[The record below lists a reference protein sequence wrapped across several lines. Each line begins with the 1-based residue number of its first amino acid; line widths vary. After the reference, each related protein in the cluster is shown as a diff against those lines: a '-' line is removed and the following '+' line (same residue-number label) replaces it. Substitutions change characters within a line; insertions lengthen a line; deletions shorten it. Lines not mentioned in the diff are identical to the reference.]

1 MAARQR
7 VHSSARFFVHALLL
21 FSLLNSGSSFAFG
34 FQNVVLRAKT
44 LAGRSFQNP
53 ASNIPEALQRLD
65 RRHYEE
71 IRYRPEKALWR
82 AATTPFKVEFFHQGN
97 NYNLPVKIFE
107 VTEASTRELAYA
119 PSLFTYGSNQFDQ
132 ESLRHLGFPGLRI
145 LYPVNHR
152 QREDEVV
159 SFLGA
164 SYFRALGKHQ
174 RYGLSARGLAID
186 TALGSGEEFPRF
198 VAFWLVRPTPRAKE
212 MTIYGLLD
220 SPRATG
226 AYRFVLQPGVTTE
239 MDVTARIFLRG
250 DVGKLGLAPLTSM
263 YLFGD
268 TRPPNRNGDFR
279 PSVHDSDGLSIQT
292 GTGEWIWRPLTNPKR
307 LLVTSF
313 ATTDPLGFGLM
324 QRRRDFAAFEDIA
337 DRYDLRPSAWVEP
350 KGKWGRGRVELVQI
364 PVPDE
369 TNDNIV
375 AYWVPE
381 RAPKAGETI
390 DIAYRLRWQMAQEM
404 RPPGWTARTLLGRAY
419 PHAPDGSHSFAVDFA
434 GPALAALPPD
444 TRPEATVTVDA
455 NAQLIENQL
464 MRNDAIGGWRLILR
478 VRRGDPAKP
487 VELRAGLRHENKPLT
502 ETWSHILP
510 PD

>member
-1 MAARQR
+1 M
-7 VHSSARFFVHALLL
+7 RFLVHALLL
-21 FSLLNSGSSFAFG
+21 LGLLNGEPAFAFG
-34 FQNVVLRAKT
+34 FQDVAQRART
-44 LAGRSFQNP
+44 LAGKAFQNP
-53 ASNIPEALQRLD
+53 ASNVPEELRRLD

-82 AATTPFKVEFFHQGN
+82 TTTTPFKVEFFHPGN
-97 NYNLPVKIFE
+97 NYDLPVKVFE
-107 VTEASTRELAYA
+107 VTETGQRELAYA
-119 PSLFTYGSNQFDQ
+119 PSLFTFGSNRFDPD
-132 ESLRHLGFPGLRI
+132 SLRRLGFPGLRI
-145 LYPVNHR
+145 LYPVNHP

-164 SYFRALGKHQ
+164 SYFRALGRNQ

-198 VAFWLVRPTPRAKE
+198 VAFWLVRPAPRAKE
-212 MTIYGLLD
+212 LTIYGLLD

-313 ATTDPLGFGLM
+313 ATTDPIGFGLM

-381 RAPKAGETI
+381 RVPKAGETI
-390 DIAYRLRWQMAQEM
+390 DLAYRLRWQMNQET
-404 RPPGWTARTLLGRAY
+404 RPPGWAARTLLGRAY
-419 PHAPDGSHSFAVDFA
+419 PHAADGTYSLAVDFA
-434 GPALAALPPD
+434 GPALAALPTEP
-444 TRPEATVTVDA
+444 RPEAAVTADA
-455 NAQLIENQL
+455 NAQLVDHQL
-464 MRNDAIGGWRLILR
+464 IRNDAIGGWRLTLR
-478 VRRGDPAKP
+478 VRRHDTAKP
-487 VELRAGLRHENKPLT
+487 VELRASLRHENKALT
-502 ETWSHILP
+502 ETWSHIIP